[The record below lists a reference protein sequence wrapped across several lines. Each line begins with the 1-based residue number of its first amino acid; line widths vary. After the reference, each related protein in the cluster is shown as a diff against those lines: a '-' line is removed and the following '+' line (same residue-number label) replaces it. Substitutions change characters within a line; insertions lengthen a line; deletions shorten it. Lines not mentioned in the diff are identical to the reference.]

1 MRLWSRYHPNGM
13 DNANEFLGT
22 KGRMLLT
29 KRGKVE
35 VFNEKGE
42 PLKVELPETISA
54 GIRPHQTNFVDA
66 IRSGAELNANA
77 LTGHLSSSLPHL
89 ANLACRVGRSFRFD
103 PLRESIINDDGAN
116 QLLERTYREHWSRPS
131 ESKSKVTS

>member
-1 MRLWSRYHPNGM
+1 
-13 DNANEFLGT
+13 
-22 KGRMLLT
+22 MLLT

-42 PLKVELPETISA
+42 PLKVELPEIKTA
-54 GIRPHQTNFVDA
+54 GIRPHQLNFIDA

-103 PLRESIINDDGAN
+103 PIKEEIIGDDDASR
-116 QLLERTYREHWSRPS
+116 LLERAYRDHWSRPA
-131 ESKSKVTS
+131 ESKVKVVS